1 MPLLRP
7 FQLLNPTTVPEASAE
22 LARFGG
28 DAVVYAG
35 GAQLLLL
42 SRLGLVRPDYLV
54 NIKGIPSLNL
64 IAEEGGVVRIG
75 STLTHHQV
83 ASHPIVQ
90 SMLPMLASAE
100 SQVGNVRIRNQGTL
114 GGNLCHADPQS
125 DPPPSLLVYE
135 ATVRLTDVDGGE
147 RQVPL
152 AQFIDGAYETVLDQ
166 GELLTEV
173 SIPPLPPGWGQ
184 AYRRIEKLYR
194 PSVSVAVAARL
205 DGGRVA
211 GVRIAVGCIGPVPR
225 RLTQLE
231 EQIMGVGL
239 EEADRALAQAS
250 AIIAAH
256 LDPEDDMLGSA
267 AYKVHVAKTLVRR
280 AFQEAARGGSQG
292 R

>member
-22 LARFGG
+22 LARFGE

-42 SRLGLVRPDYLV
+42 SRLGLIRPDYLV
-54 NIKGIPSLNL
+54 NVKGIPSLGR

-75 STLTHHQV
+75 STVTHQQV
-83 ASHPIVQ
+83 ARHPIVL

-125 DPPPSLLVYE
+125 DPPPSLLTYD
-135 ATVRLTDVDGGE
+135 ASVRLTDVDGGE

-152 AQFIDGAYETVLDQ
+152 AQFVDGAYETVLDQ

-184 AYRRIEKLYR
+184 AYLRIEQLYR
-194 PSVSVAVAARL
+194 PSVGVAVAARL

-225 RLTQLE
+225 RLPQLE

-239 EEADRALAQAS
+239 EEADRAIAQAS

-256 LDPEDDMLGSA
+256 LHPEDDMLGSA
-267 AYKVHVAKTLVRR
+267 AYKVHVASTLVRR
-280 AFQEAARGGSQG
+280 AFRAAARGASQDQ
-292 R
+292 

>member
-1 MPLLRP
+1 MPLLPP

-22 LARFGG
+22 LARFGE
-28 DAVVYAG
+28 DALIYAG

-42 SRLGLVRPDYLV
+42 SRLGLIRPDYLV
-54 NIKGIPSLNL
+54 NIKGIPSLSR
-64 IAEEGGVVRIG
+64 IAEEHGVVRIG
-75 STLTHHQV
+75 STVTHQQV
-83 ASHPIVQ
+83 ASHPLVQ
-90 SMLPMLASAE
+90 SRLPMLAHAE

-114 GGNLCHADPQS
+114 AGNLCYADPQS
-125 DPPPSLLVYE
+125 DPPPSLLTYE
-135 ATVRLTDVDGGE
+135 ATVRLVNVDGAE
-147 RQVPL
+147 RQVGL
-152 AQFIDGAYETVLDQ
+152 AEFTDGAYETALDQ

-173 SIPPLPPGWGQ
+173 SIPPLPPGWGE
-184 AYRRIEKLYR
+184 AYLRIEKLYR

-231 EQIMGVGL
+231 EQIMGGER
-239 EEADRALAQAS
+239 EEADRAIAQAS

-256 LDPEDDMLGSA
+256 LDPQDDMLGSA
-267 AYKVHVAKTLVRR
+267 AYKVHVAKTLVGR
-280 AFQEAARGGSQG
+280 AFQEAALEGSQD

>member
-7 FQLLNPTTVPEASAE
+7 FQLLNPTTVLEASAE
-22 LARFGG
+22 LARFGE
-28 DAVVYAG
+28 DAMVYAG

-42 SRLGLVRPDYLV
+42 SRLGLIRPDYLV
-54 NIKGIPSLNL
+54 NIKGVSSLNR

-75 STLTHHQV
+75 STVTHHQV
-83 ASHPIVQ
+83 ASDPIVR
-90 SMLPMLASAE
+90 SGLPMLASAE
-100 SQVGNVRIRNQGTL
+100 SQVGNIRIRNQGTL

-125 DPPPSLLVYE
+125 DPPPSLLAYDASVH
-135 ATVRLTDVDGGE
+135 LTGVDGRE

-152 AQFIDGAYETVLDQ
+152 SQFIDGAYETVLDQ

-184 AYRRIEKLYR
+184 AYLRIETLYR
-194 PSVSVAVAARL
+194 PSVSVAVAARV

-239 EEADRALAQAS
+239 EEADRAIAQAS

-256 LDPEDDMLGSA
+256 LHPQDDMLGSA
-267 AYKVHVAKTLVRR
+267 AYKTHVADTLVRR
-280 AFQEAARGGSQG
+280 AFQQATREESRG